1 MGREGERS
9 GVEEGDGTGE
19 GSEMS
24 VRSQM
29 APPEAK
35 KKLGKGRR
43 ENQRIGERSETR
55 IPSHSTTLRPPPLL
69 HV

>member
-9 GVEEGDGTGE
+9 GVEEGE

-35 KKLGKGRR
+35 KKLGKGGR

-55 IPSHSTTLRPPPLL
+55 IPDHSTMSRPPPLL
-69 HV
+69 HA